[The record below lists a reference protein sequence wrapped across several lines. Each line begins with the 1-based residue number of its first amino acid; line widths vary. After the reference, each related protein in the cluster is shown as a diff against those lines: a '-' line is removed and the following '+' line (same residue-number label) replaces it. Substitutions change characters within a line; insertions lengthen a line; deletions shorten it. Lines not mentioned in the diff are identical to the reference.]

1 MWPLNVF
8 YAVCYTTL
16 TCALRPSSRLPV
28 SGSVKNNNWADEFKD
43 RRPDLLFAFHS
54 SISASYLYKN
64 NLPPSCRPWLKIDW
78 HLCRMPRAGNSPL
91 HRCYFVPPSIN
102 RNKSK
107 MAPEPL
113 KGLTGAKGLVHGV
126 RRRKKKNKQF
136 MWEKRSSPLRPPLAA
151 THDEV
156 DTAAI

>member
-1 MWPLNVF
+1 MCF
-8 YAVCYTTL
+8 TL
-16 TCALRPSSRLPV
+16 FAIQLWLVLSLWDPPADLW
-28 SGSVKNNNWADEFKD
+28 KNNNWADELKD

-54 SISASYLYKN
+54 SISASYLFKN
-64 NLPPSCRPWLKIDW
+64 NLLPSCRPWLKIDW
-78 HLCRMPRAGNSPL
+78 HLRRVPRAGNSPL
-91 HRCYFVPPSIN
+91 HRCCFVPLSIN

-107 MAPEPL
+107 MAPEPP

-126 RRRKKKNKQF
+126 RRRKKKKNKQF